1 MKATEFSLS
10 AMPKESSI
18 SQLEEWIKQNQ
29 AKIFGFYLRDPSL
42 VGDKPI
48 RSPLR
53 QDRHPSCAFFWA
65 DSGELL
71 LHDFALHKTYNCVY
85 LVTQLFKESRAL
97 SLSRI
102 EKDRFLISAMDE
114 LTFMK
119 SEEKEITFIPTK
131 VARHI
136 PYFAKFNIS
145 EATLKKYNVFDASVA
160 FVDGKLVWRGSDVN
174 PIVAYIIDTK
184 IKLYRPFEKDRQKKW
199 MTNCKIQ
206 NVQGYNQLKRRGKVL
221 IMTSSLKDVMV
232 LHEMGFSAIAL
243 SSEVVSTKKGS
254 PSYTFIKSLIEAL
267 RHRFDHILL
276 FLDSDTAGITAAKK
290 MSTAYDIP
298 YVHLPPLKAKD
309 PSDFVL
315 QEGYKK
321 AKKQIKKLISNAV
334 IDAQSRASRMVTDH
348 SGHYSSATNSSS
360 NIQDIQLSDI
370 PY

>member
-29 AKIFGFYLRDPSL
+29 AKIFGFYLRDPTL

-53 QDRHPSCAFFWA
+53 EDRHPSCAFFWA
-65 DSGELL
+65 ATEELL

-85 LVTQLFKESRAL
+85 FVTQLFKESRTAA
-97 SLSRI
+97 LSRI

-114 LTFMK
+114 LTFTK
-119 SEEKEITFIPTK
+119 SEEKELSFIPSK
-131 VARHI
+131 SGRHI
-136 PYFAKFNIS
+136 SYFARFNIS
-145 EATLKKYNVFDASVA
+145 EATLTKYNVFDASCA
-160 FVDGKLVWRGSDVN
+160 FVNEKLVWRASDAN
-174 PIVAYIIDTK
+174 PIIAYLIDTK
-184 IKLYRPFEKDRQKKW
+184 IKLYRPFEKNREKKW

-206 NVQGYNQLKRRGKVL
+206 HVQGYSQLRKRGKVL
-221 IMTSSLKDVMV
+221 VITSSLKDVMV
-232 LHEMGFSAIAL
+232 LYEMGFSAIAF
-243 SSEVVSTKKGS
+243 SSEIVSTKKGS
-254 PSYTFIKSLIEAL
+254 SSYTFINSLIEAL

-276 FLDSDTAGITAAKK
+276 FLDSDTVGIAAAKK
-290 MSTAYDIP
+290 MSQAYNIP
-298 YVHLPPLKAKD
+298 YTHLPPLKAKD

-334 IDAQSRASRMVTDH
+334 IDAQSRANRVVTNH
-348 SGHYSSATNSSS
+348 SGHTIPTTYSSS
-360 NIQDIQLSDI
+360 NLQDIQLSNI